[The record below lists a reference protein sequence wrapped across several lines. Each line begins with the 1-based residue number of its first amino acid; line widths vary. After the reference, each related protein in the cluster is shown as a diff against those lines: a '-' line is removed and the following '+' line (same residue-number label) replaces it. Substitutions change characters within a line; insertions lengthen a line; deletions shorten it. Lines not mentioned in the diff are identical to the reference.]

1 MKLKHIVIS
10 ISIGLALSLPVAA
23 ETIVIAEPKVR
34 TIVTEAGYGEPVL
47 IEREGEL
54 WRVQSMDK
62 GGEEKLTIFVNP
74 QGQILAPAQVVES
87 RILSTTTTTTTIE
100 NLPEPLTPNSVKQIV
115 MNAGFHNV
123 HDVDFLDGSGVWKV
137 EADDIGGDD
146 YELHIDPNTGMI
158 VHIEDD

>member
-1 MKLKHIVIS
+1 MKPRHIVIS
-10 ISIGLALSLPVAA
+10 IALGLALSCPVAA
-23 ETIVIAEPKVR
+23 ETIVITEPKVR

-54 WRVQSMDK
+54 WRIQSMDE
-62 GGEEKLTIFVNP
+62 GGDEKITIFVNP
-74 QGQILAPAQVVES
+74 EGQILGAAEVVES
-87 RILSTTTTTTTIE
+87 RIATTTTTTIQK
-100 NLPEPLTPNSVKQIV
+100 LPDPLTPDTVRQIV

-123 HDVDFLDGSGVWKV
+123 HDIDFIDHRGLWKA

-146 YELHIDPNTGMI
+146 YELHVDADTGMI